1 MPCTPAV
8 TRTTDMSFFNIFR
21 RPAPPPPAPS
31 RPRAMTEPAAAPNA
45 APAMAAPRV
54 EPVILAAPRP
64 AAPMPRDLAAFKP
77 VRAHLLDPARRDA
90 FIKVFQNIPRPPRLL
105 HKLLSPDFVTN
116 ASSAELSDLIVAE
129 PLLATKLLTTINSPM
144 YGLRSP
150 VSSVDQAVTL
160 LGLTSVRSLCLQ
172 YLMIHSFKADSAA
185 RQQILDATWNAS
197 GLACEITQRL
207 AATLGFPDPGSLV
220 SQVVLTFLGRLGTAA
235 TMPRGLLDKVP
246 ARDLLAR
253 TSAEQTLLGLS
264 ASEIGHL
271 LMSHWGLPEAVAA
284 DAADIDAILYTP
296 YAAMEPVRASR
307 LALCYLAARLG
318 ERLAQDPTARL
329 DTFDL
334 MGDPDPELYHL
345 RGYLEH
351 PALAP
356 VTEQLVH
363 PVLVNAVN
371 RLRRSMQSPD
381 LP

>member
-1 MPCTPAV
+1 MPSTPAV
-8 TRTTDMSFFNIFR
+8 TCTTDMSLFNIFR

-31 RPRAMTEPAAAPNA
+31 RPRSTSEPVPTQSAT
-45 APAMAAPRV
+45 PAITAPRV
-54 EPVILAAPRP
+54 EPVILAVPRP
-64 AAPMPRDLAAFKP
+64 AVPMPRELAAFKP
-77 VRAHLLDPARRDA
+77 VRALQLDAARRDA

-160 LGLTSVRSLCLQ
+160 LGLTSVRTLCLQ

-207 AATLGFPDPGSLV
+207 ASTLGFPDPGSLV

-253 TSAEQTLLGLS
+253 TAAEQSLLGLS
-264 ASEIGHL
+264 ASEVGHL
-271 LMSHWGLPEAVAA
+271 LMAHWGLPEAVAA
-284 DAADIDAILYTP
+284 DAADIDAVLYTP

-318 ERLAQDPTARL
+318 ERLAYDPTARL

-334 MGDPDPELYHL
+334 MGDTDPELYHL

-356 VTEQLVH
+356 VAEQLMH
-363 PVLVNAVN
+363 PVLVNAMN

>member
-1 MPCTPAV
+1 
-8 TRTTDMSFFNIFR
+8 MSFFSFFR
-21 RPAPPPPAPS
+21 RPAAPPPVPARQRLMQEVPHPTS
-31 RPRAMTEPAAAPNA
+31 TMVSPVV
-45 APAMAAPRV
+45 PRV
-54 EPVILAAPRP
+54 EPVILAVPRP
-64 AAPMPRDLAAFKP
+64 PAPMPRDLAGFRP
-77 VRAHLLDPARRDA
+77 VRANALDAPRREA

-144 YGLRSP
+144 YGLRSAI
-150 VSSVDQAVTL
+150 SSVDQAVTL
-160 LGLTSVRSLCLQ
+160 LGLTTVRTLCLQ

-207 AATLGFPDPGSLV
+207 ASSLGFPDPGSLV

-235 TMPRGLLDKVP
+235 TMPRGVLDKVP

-253 TSAEQTLLGLS
+253 TTAEQTLLGLS
-264 ASEIGHL
+264 ASEVGRL

-284 DAADIDAILYTP
+284 DAADIDAVLYTP

-307 LALCYLAARLG
+307 LGLCYLAARLG

-356 VTEQLVH
+356 VAEQLVH